1 MPPLRGQHSLCPSS
15 ARPVLGAFF
24 CIASPCTLPRCTITK
39 AMARERC
46 TPLLVQGGFG
56 TQHADTFGRHCRAPS
71 LHLQTMPI
79 YRCTVGD
86 AYGGTPWH
94 NRYGPC
100 TAPCARLL
108 GTTAATATPLLLQPM
123 PTAILR
129 PIAAISFH
137 YTSYSPPLS
146 IMWRMLPLC
155 RVYSFNMGRW
165 KALSV

>member
-24 CIASPCTLPRCTITK
+24 CIASPCNLPGCTVTK

-46 TPLLVQGGFG
+46 TTTGARGFWDAACR
-56 TQHADTFGRHCRAPS
+56 HFDRHCRAPS
-71 LHLQTMPI
+71 LHLQIMPI
-79 YRCTVGD
+79 FRCTMGD
-86 AYGGTPWH
+86 AYGDTPCH
-94 NRYGPC
+94 NHYGPC
-100 TAPCARLL
+100 TAHCARLL